1 MSLGVDNFTA
11 SRLVLARE
19 RRGLT
24 QRKLS
29 ELVGVSDRMIK
40 AYEAGEK
47 NPAPETL
54 GTLARELKFPLAFF
68 EAPHVEQ
75 LQLEAAS
82 FRALSKAS
90 AALRHRTVAAGTIA
104 LELHRYLAERF
115 DLPTPDVPDV
125 RAAST
130 PSKAAEMVRHQ
141 WGLGQKPI
149 SNVVH
154 LLELHGIA
162 VFSLSEDCESIDAF
176 SIWNGGT
183 PFVFLNNRKTPER
196 SIFDAA
202 HELGHLVL
210 HRHGTPQGRKA
221 EVEADEFASSFLMP
235 ESAIRATAPR
245 MVTIASLAAMK
256 STWKVSVAALGY
268 RMHDL
273 GLISDWHYKHF
284 NIELSRRG
292 RSNEP
297 APLPRETSAVIRKSL
312 AVLAEEGVT
321 LREIARELR
330 LPVAELQ
337 ALAFGLG
344 VVEGDGTSLSPRRG
358 PLHLVK

>member
-1 MSLGVDNFTA
+1 MSLGVDTFTA
-11 SRLVLARE
+11 SRLILARE

-47 NPAPETL
+47 NPTAETL
-54 GTLARELKFPLAFF
+54 GVIARELRFPISFF
-68 EAPHVEQ
+68 EAKPIEL

-90 AALRHRTVAAGTIA
+90 SALRNRTVAAGTIA
-104 LELHRYLAERF
+104 LELHRYLADRF
-115 DLPTPDVPDV
+115 DLPKPDLPDLRATTP
-125 RAAST
+125 A
-130 PSKAAEMVRHQ
+130 KAAESVRHQ

-149 SNVVH
+149 ANVVH
-154 LLELHGIA
+154 LLELHGVV

-176 SIWNGGT
+176 SIWHNGT
-183 PFVFLNNRKTPER
+183 PFVFLNTRKTAER

-210 HRHGTPQGRKA
+210 HRHGPPQGREA
-221 EVEADEFASSFLMP
+221 EVEADQFASSFLMP
-235 ESAIRATAPR
+235 ESAMRAVAPR
-245 MVTIASLAAMK
+245 LVTIATLAAMK
-256 STWKVSVAALGY
+256 KSWKVSVAALGY
-268 RMHDL
+268 RLHAL
-273 GLISDWHYKHF
+273 GLVSDWHYKHF

-297 APLPRETSAVIRKSL
+297 APLARETSAVIRKAL
-312 AVLAEEGVT
+312 AALDEEGVT
-321 LREIARELR
+321 LRDIAVELH
-330 LPVAELQ
+330 LPLAELQ

-344 VVEGDGTSLSPRRG
+344 VVAGDGTNPSAGRG
-358 PLHLVK
+358 ALRLVK

>member
-1 MSLGVDNFTA
+1 MTIGVDRFTA
-11 SRLVLARE
+11 SRLMLARE

-47 NPAPETL
+47 NPTIETL
-54 GTLARELKFPLAFF
+54 NVIARELQFPVSFF
-68 EAPHVEQ
+68 EAPPIDA

-90 AALRHRTVAAGTIA
+90 SALRNRTVAAGTIG

-115 DLPTPDVPDV
+115 ELPRPNLPDL
-125 RAAST
+125 RATTA
-130 PSKAAEMVRHQ
+130 SKAAETIRHL

-149 SNVVH
+149 PNMVN
-154 LLELHGIA
+154 LLELHGVV

-176 SIWNGGT
+176 SIWHQGS
-183 PFVFLNNRKTPER
+183 PFVFLNNRKTAER

-210 HRHGTPQGRKA
+210 HRHGTPQGREA
-221 EVEADEFASSFLMP
+221 EIEADQFAASLLLP
-235 ESAIRATAPR
+235 ESAMRASAPR
-245 MVTIASLAAMK
+245 LVTIANLAAMK
-256 STWKVSVAALGY
+256 KTWKVSVAALGY
-268 RMHDL
+268 RLHEL
-273 GLISDWHYKHF
+273 GLVSDWHYKHF

-297 APLPRETSAVIRKSL
+297 MPLARETSAVLRKTL
-312 AVLAEEGVT
+312 AALAEEGT
-321 LREIARELR
+321 SLREIARDLH
-330 LPVAELQ
+330 LPLADLQ

-344 VVEGDGTSLSPRRG
+344 VVDGDGSYPSPGRAALR
-358 PLHLVK
+358 LVT